1 MNPTSWVYSCF
12 FILYYEYECFFF
24 SYRSQN
30 RVQTLWKQWCGW
42 HLESIEWLEPKSK
55 GKETQKQQEKQQEK
69 EREYIEI
76 ERNSNEIE
84 PSEPHTADTPMFP
97 AYHIDVYVLQSS
109 QAASFLKKKKKKN
122 LIQNLFLQRNYFVLL
137 PFISS
142 LGTLKFPKKSPMRN
156 MMMIPSPNWSS
167 NSILDSIAIPNKLF
181 GIQLASLSDLLDTLM
196 MDCHYYHVNLLQR
209 FNLLDANVEVSV
221 CLNARFCPLLFHY
234 FTLMMRMY
242 INKELLC
249 IN

>member
-1 MNPTSWVYSCF
+1 MYMFYSPHKQLVFWRKRRRKISFKTSSFSVIIF
-12 FILYYEYECFFF
+12 F
-24 SYRSQN
+24 
-30 RVQTLWKQWCGW
+30 
-42 HLESIEWLEPKSK
+42 
-55 GKETQKQQEKQQEK
+55 
-69 EREYIEI
+69 
-76 ERNSNEIE
+76 
-84 PSEPHTADTPMFP
+84 
-97 AYHIDVYVLQSS
+97 
-109 QAASFLKKKKKKN
+109 
-122 LIQNLFLQRNYFVLL
+122 L

-142 LGTLKFPKKSPMRN
+142 LGTLKFPKKLPMKN

-167 NSILDSIAIPNKLF
+167 NSILDSIATPNKLF
-181 GIQLASLSDLLDTLM
+181 GIQLTSLSDLLDTLM